1 MKKKKHIKRYQ
12 LKRKYK
18 KQLTKAIERKLYHD
32 IFIITKEDVNHISLY
47 IPELSKEDH
56 LFTSYNP
63 TSIPAYEF
71 MEEGYA
77 NCALFLMNCIIM
89 SNDHLVHDT
98 YIFPALYCFRQY
110 IELTI
115 KFTLN
120 NYGEEITDT
129 HNISALFDALRKY
142 IHPNPEV
149 QNISRLLH
157 ELSDIDYNGCTFR
170 YNRVLYKDSKNQ
182 EFQQAID
189 VETLKIRLI
198 QIYKFFYGI
207 LEEINIA
214 KEINYEQ

>member
-1 MKKKKHIKRYQ
+1 MHLLFVKEVLLLFPMFFHIQYYLQ
-12 LKRKYK
+12 LEYNYSTSLPKN
-18 KQLTKAIERKLYHD
+18 QFLLKLG
-32 IFIITKEDVNHISLY
+32 SLFSF
-47 IPELSKEDH
+47 LSS
-56 LFTSYNP
+56 LNTVL
-63 TSIPAYEF
+63 
-71 MEEGYA
+71 
-77 NCALFLMNCIIM
+77 ALC
-89 SNDHLVHDT
+89 V
-98 YIFPALYCFRQY
+98 FPALYCFRQY